1 MSHSYSF
8 DRAADFYD
16 ATRAYPPEVA
26 DRITRS
32 ILDLTGATAYTRIL
46 EVGIGTGRISAPLIA
61 RGLNVAGLDL
71 SREMMGKLRNKFPP
85 GLRLC
90 LAQGD
95 ASALP
100 FPDATFEVGLAVHV
114 FHLIAP
120 WRQAIGEVW
129 RVIKRDG
136 VLLHS
141 THIRD
146 LRSANVILRDKW
158 HELVEARGE
167 RWRRPGAPNQDA
179 VAAEFQSLGA
189 SLEEIKVSRSTGST
203 IPRQEIADIANRIS
217 SDAWA
222 VSDAVLQATVSELTE
237 WARGHFGS
245 LDTPVQE
252 ESVFAWQVV
261 RFDRTPLLPEPIRQT
276 LFHLTPIL
284 NATGAAWALGGSCNL
299 ALHGVRLTPHD
310 IDIITDQAGA
320 HRIGDALQH
329 LAEEKQVVAWSEGER
344 IRSHWGIYRLG
355 EIEIDVVGAG
365 ELREGEDW
373 IPPGP
378 PAEWRTEAMT
388 LPGSEVTV
396 TTFTLEYERDAYRRL
411 QREEKVRLIEERMAM
426 R

>member
-1 MSHSYSF
+1 
-8 DRAADFYD
+8 
-16 ATRAYPPEVA
+16 
-26 DRITRS
+26 
-32 ILDLTGATAYTRIL
+32 
-46 EVGIGTGRISAPLIA
+46 
-61 RGLNVAGLDL
+61 
-71 SREMMGKLRNKFPP
+71 
-85 GLRLC
+85 

-100 FPDATFEVGLAVHV
+100 FPDATFEAGLAVHV
-114 FHLIAP
+114 FHVIAP

-136 VLLHS
+136 ILLHS

-167 RWRRPGAPNQDA
+167 RWRRPGAPDRDA

-189 SLEEIKVSRSTGST
+189 SLEEMEVSRSIGTT
-203 IPRQEIADIANRIS
+203 IPQQEIADIANRIS

-222 VSDAVLQATVSELTE
+222 VSAPVLQATVSELTE

-245 LDTPVQE
+245 LDTPVPE
-252 ESVFAWQVV
+252 EAVFAWHVM

-276 LFHLTPIL
+276 LIRLVPIL
-284 NATGAAWALGGSCNL
+284 NATGAAWALGGNCCL
-299 ALHGVRLTPHD
+299 ALHGIRLTPHD
-310 IDIITDQAGA
+310 IDIITDEAGA
-320 HRIGDALQH
+320 RRIGDALQR
-329 LAEEKQVVAWSEGER
+329 LAEEKQAIAWSEGER
-344 IRSHWGIYRLG
+344 IRSHRGIYRLS
-355 EIEIDVVGAG
+355 EIEIDVIGAS

-396 TTFTLEYERDAYRRL
+396 TAFTLEYERDAYRRL
-411 QREEKVRLIEERMAM
+411 QRDDKVRLIEDWIQSKLHTL
-426 R
+426 